1 MTSGTIDYF
10 QAVDGSHAAEAFVT
24 SILVNGRGRY
34 VDPRANDSSTSPFER
49 LIVSRR
55 SSSQY
60 RLRLINGGSAL
71 ALKFSIDGHLLQVIA
86 SDGVPFARPIHVDQ
100 LIIGLGER
108 YDVLVDVDVMSGDSS
123 CK

>member
-1 MTSGTIDYF
+1 MSSGTIDYF

-34 VDPRANDSSTSPFER
+34 VDPRDNDSSTSPFER
-49 LIVSRR
+49 LIVSR
-55 SSSQY
+55 SSSEY

-71 ALKFSIDGHLLQVIA
+71 ALKFSIDGHPLSVIA
-86 SDGVPFARPIHVDQ
+86 SDGVPFARPISVDQ
-100 LIIGLGER
+100 LVVGLGER
-108 YDVLVDVDVMSGDSS
+108 YDLLVDVDVMSGDSS